1 MSLCESK
8 SQNLKSKIEMGFYS
22 KYIFPHLLE
31 WALGNPELGK
41 YRRRALQEARGNVLE
56 VGFGTGLNLPYY
68 PQAVDQIT
76 ALDPESMLADR
87 VAERIKK
94 SNVPVNLVQLD
105 ASGKLPFA
113 DATFDSVVTT
123 WTLCSIAQVEPA
135 LAEMRRLLK
144 PDGRYLFFE
153 HGRSDQ
159 IKTAKWQDRFNPI
172 ERVIG
177 EGCNINRPIDRLIK
191 AAGFE
196 IETLERFLMPKT
208 PRILGE
214 MYSGTARRI

>member
-8 SQNLKSKIEMGFYS
+8 TQNRKSKIEMGFYS

-113 DATFDSVVTT
+113 DATFDSIVTT

-172 ERVIG
+172 EKVLA